1 MKITRKALIPIIFAI
16 LLVGIVRAIFDY
28 ATSKPQAEQ
37 QETEQLA
44 LLSQVFTGRL
54 DSLEEFAVG
63 MAMEW
68 ANTPEVQA
76 AFAAYDRERL
86 IELTLPAYLK
96 VNEAFDVPQA
106 QFHLP
111 PATSFL
117 RLHQL
122 DKFDDDLSSF
132 RFTVIDANIHKVPVG
147 GTEIGRGGLGM
158 RGVVPVEYQGRHI
171 GTVEVGLNIDQTLID
186 SLKQQFNTDWQILL
200 SRGPAEIATFEGT
213 TSEIQG
219 PTADLLLQASTLAE
233 PFFATQEAYQKAL
246 NGEPQV
252 TRMQSTGISY
262 AVYSTPLVDFRGQT
276 IGVLDIIYDR
286 TVLVQQQ
293 NRRNMMSVGS
303 ILMSVL
309 FTASTVGWVLTRSL
323 KPIGSLTEAARAIS
337 SGDLKRTVIVKGKDE
352 LAILAGAF
360 NSMTTQLRNLVGS
373 LEQRVSER
381 MRDVQLAAEV
391 SQSIS
396 QVKDLDVLL
405 SEAVEMIRSHF
416 KLYYVQVYL
425 VDIGGRSLVLRAGTG
440 PVGQQLLRRGHRLA
454 LDAASIN
461 GKAGVEKR
469 PVLVADTTSSGVH
482 RPNPLLPDTR
492 SEAAVPL
499 VVGEKVLGVLDLQAD
514 QPDTFQTENLF
525 AFQAL
530 ANQLAIAL
538 QNATLFEQ
546 AEQARF
552 EVEAQMRRQTRKGWQ
567 EFLDAVQR
575 SEHTGFAFDQTGMT
589 VLEDPLPEAAAPEE
603 MEVPIT
609 VAGEPVGRFR
619 IEQEAA
625 WDKEDKELVEQV
637 ARQVGEQI
645 QSLRLLAQA
654 EQYRQEAENVV
665 QRLTREGWQSYQQ
678 SAGDDQLGYVYDQQM
693 VSPLASGSNGYHERA
708 SLLPLQVRGEQIG
721 EIGVVSQSE
730 LAKDDQDVMDAIAQ
744 QLSTHLEN
752 LRLLEETRRAE
763 DALTNRAADLAKVA
777 ELATQVTTQTE
788 VYEIL
793 QSLVDQAKE
802 SFGLYHAHIYL
813 LDSEGDHLELA
824 AGAGEVGRKM
834 VAAGWQISASSEKSL
849 VARAART
856 RQAVIANDVRADP
869 DFLAN
874 ELLPNTRA
882 EMAVPLVVG
891 SRVLGVLDVQS
902 EQVDH
907 FTPED
912 ASIQTTLASQV
923 AVALQNAQQFRETQV
938 ALTQAE
944 TLFAIT
950 SAATRS
956 LELSDILGET
966 LTRILAATGYEAGL
980 VSMLDET
987 TGKLYLAVHHNLPEP
1002 LQKWLSTQGLQG
1014 TLCQLVF
1021 DEGRAIT
1028 LNDLSAGAPVDVSG
1042 LLKMGFHSYQGAPV
1056 QAKGKTLGTI
1066 CVFGSSVRPGSDTN
1080 TTLFQAAGQQIGI
1093 AIENTRLFQETQAA
1107 LAQSETLYAIARA
1120 AAQSLNL
1127 DEILHEMLAQV
1138 LKATRLDAGLISMVD
1153 PTTGRLY
1160 IAVQSNLP
1168 QPLYNKLTTQGLE
1181 GTLCDLV
1188 YKRQEAMNVEDLQ
1201 IDSPVDATGLLA
1213 LGLRAY
1219 QGVPLESRGQVVGT
1233 LCAFAREPR
1242 KDLKQTVNLMEIAG
1256 KQVGVAIE
1264 NAQLFQQ
1271 TQQQAEREAAI
1282 NTISQRIQAT
1292 TSVEEALQVAVR
1304 ELGRTLGA
1312 QRATIQ
1318 LGVPQREPQKM
1329 HASNGGNGSTGG
1341 NGVGKNGR

>member
-1 MKITRKALIPIIFAI
+1 MKITRKALIPIVFAI
-16 LLVGIVRAIFDY
+16 LLVGIVRALFDY
-28 ATSKPQAEQ
+28 STSNRQAEQ

-132 RFTVIDANIHKVPVG
+132 RFTVIDANIHKQPVG

-186 SLKQQFNTDWQILL
+186 SLKQQFKADWQILL
-200 SRGPAEIATFEGT
+200 SRGPAEIATFEGS

-219 PTADLLLQASTLAE
+219 PNADLLLQASTLAE
-233 PFFATQEAYQKAL
+233 PFFATPEAYQKAL
-246 NGEPQV
+246 SGEPQV
-252 TRMQSTGISY
+252 TRMQSAGISY

-286 TVLVQQQ
+286 TALVQQQ
-293 NRRNMMSVGS
+293 NRRNMMSIGS

-323 KPIGSLTEAARAIS
+323 RPIGSLTEAAQAIS
-337 SGDLKRTVIVKGKDE
+337 SGDLGRTVIVKGKDE
-352 LAILAGAF
+352 LAILASAF
-360 NSMTTQLRNLVGS
+360 NSMTTQLRNLIGS
-373 LEQRVSER
+373 LEQKVSER

-416 KLYYVQVYL
+416 NLYYVQVYL
-425 VDIGGRSLVLRAGTG
+425 VDIVGRSLVLRAGTG
-440 PVGQQLLRRGHRLA
+440 SVGQELLSRGHRLA
-454 LDAASIN
+454 LDATSIN
-461 GKAGVEKR
+461 GKAGMEKR
-469 PVLVADTTSSGVH
+469 PVLVTDTASSGVH

-492 SEAAVPL
+492 SEVAVPL

-514 QPDTFQTENLF
+514 QPGTFQAENLF

-530 ANQLAIAL
+530 ANQLAVAL

-552 EVEAQMRRQTRKGWQ
+552 EVEAQMKWQTRKGWQ

-575 SEHTGFAFDQTGMT
+575 SERIGFAFNMAGVTP
-589 VLEDPLPEAAAPEE
+589 LEEPLSEPASAQEL
-603 MEVPIT
+603 EVPIT
-609 VAGEPVGRFR
+609 IAGEPVGRFR
-619 IEQEAA
+619 IEPERALDAA
-625 WDKEDKELVEQV
+625 DAEFVSQV

-645 QSLRLLAQA
+645 QNLRLLAQA
-654 EQYRQEAENVV
+654 EQYRQEAEQVV
-665 QRLTREGWQSYQQ
+665 QRLTREGWESYQHSQ
-678 SAGDDQLGYVYDQQM
+678 DEERLGYVYDRQM
-693 VSPLASGSNGYHERA
+693 VSPLVSELNDYPERA

-721 EIGVVSQSE
+721 ELGVVSENGLDEESQE
-730 LAKDDQDVMDAIAQ
+730 LMQAVAR

-752 LRLLEETRRAE
+752 LRLLEETRRTEAE
-763 DALTNRAADLAKVA
+763 LATRAAEMMKVA

-788 VYEIL
+788 VDELL
-793 QSLVDQAKE
+793 QSLVDQVKE

-813 LDSEGDHLELA
+813 MDGTGERLNLA

-834 VAAGWQISASSEKSL
+834 VMAGWQISATSEKSL

-856 RQAVIANDVRADP
+856 RQAVIVNDVRADP
-869 DFLAN
+869 EFLPN
-874 ELLPNTRA
+874 ELLPETRS

-891 SRVLGVLDVQS
+891 NRVVGVLDVQS
-902 EQVDH
+902 DQVEH
-907 FTPED
+907 FTAED

-923 AVALQNAQQFRETQV
+923 AVALQNAQQYRETQA
-938 ALTQAE
+938 ALEKSE
-944 TLFAIT
+944 TLYAIT
-950 SAATRS
+950 RTATRS
-956 LELSDILGET
+956 LEL
-966 LTRILAATGYEAGL
+966 
-980 VSMLDET
+980 
-987 TGKLYLAVHHNLPEP
+987 N
-1002 LQKWLSTQGLQG
+1002 
-1014 TLCQLVF
+1014 
-1021 DEGRAIT
+1021 
-1028 LNDLSAGAPVDVSG
+1028 
-1042 LLKMGFHSYQGAPV
+1042 
-1056 QAKGKTLGTI
+1056 
-1066 CVFGSSVRPGSDTN
+1066 
-1080 TTLFQAAGQQIGI
+1080 
-1093 AIENTRLFQETQAA
+1093 
-1107 LAQSETLYAIARA
+1107 
-1120 AAQSLNL
+1120 
-1127 DEILHEMLAQV
+1127 EILSEMLTQV
-1138 LKATRLDAGLISMVD
+1138 LRATHLDMGLISMVD
-1153 PTTGRLY
+1153 PDTGDLAL
-1160 IAVQSNLP
+1160 AVHHAMP
-1168 QPLYNKLTTQGLE
+1168 EPLVRKLSIQGLK
-1181 GTLCDLV
+1181 GTLCAMVYNEQRAISINDLE
-1188 YKRQEAMNVEDLQ
+1188 K
-1201 IDSPVDATGLLA
+1201 DSPIDASGLVG
-1213 LGLRAY
+1213 LGIHAY
-1219 QGVPLESRGQVVGT
+1219 QGVPLEARGKVLGT
-1233 LCAFAREPR
+1233 LCAFSKESQT
-1242 KDLKQTVNLMEIAG
+1242 DLSQSLELMQIVG
-1256 KQVGVAIE
+1256 QQVGIAIE
-1264 NAQLFQQ
+1264 NAQLFQR
-1271 TQQQAEREAAI
+1271 TQQQAEREASI
-1282 NTISQRIQAT
+1282 NMISQRIQAT

-1312 QRATIQ
+1312 QRTTIQ
-1318 LGVPQREPQKM
+1318 LGVPKREPQ
-1329 HASNGGNGSTGG
+1329 AAAVGTGNGSNG
-1341 NGVGKNGR
+1341 NNGKSKTSQ